1 MVVFVSAL
9 DMLDHD
15 LSTLSCSPICYTAWV
30 RRQADVSCPLEVE
43 IVVDLVVVVSGGF
56 RVCVLE
62 EFSGSFPFYL
72 LLICTLALTSR
83 TKSVSIGGEL

>member
-1 MVVFVSAL
+1 MVYPLLRVPRF
-9 DMLDHD
+9 
-15 LSTLSCSPICYTAWV
+15 CYVAWV

-62 EFSGSFPFYL
+62 GF
-72 LLICTLALTSR
+72 
-83 TKSVSIGGEL
+83 SVSSFSIYS